1 MALDVQNLSI
11 WYNNREGPT
20 LTDIS
25 FKAMMGDCIVFSGNM
40 GSGKS
45 TLFWA
50 ISKLFTPGSIFK
62 SNGDIFSEFPIIY
75 ISQRIKSQILTFN
88 VKEELVLKLSFQ
100 NVSRKERQ
108 SKIEELVEL
117 YDIEDLINRNTRNL
131 SSGQQQ
137 LIIILANI
145 IDGPGKFVI
154 LVDEPLSLLDDIN
167 SKLILALFDTLVKS
181 GNCIIIADPRP
192 QRYSALTP
200 TIYNLENGKLVPPKI
215 QSIQMQKKIL
225 PAITDIHA
233 HVDISIQIGYQYPI
247 QRINVKIPV
256 NGITLVVGENGSGK
270 TTFLLTLARIINPF
284 NKLGKDFNF
293 PSSIYLPQD
302 TFSFFWKDT
311 IASELGN
318 SFDTPIPEWVEEYR
332 NDSPFLLSEG
342 QRKKL
347 ALEICFRSST
357 SLLLDEPTQGLDLD
371 TINWFIDKIYE
382 FSRYNLLV
390 IATNDSEFINAMRDI
405 ANIIQFNK
413 KEE

>member
-1 MALDVQNLSI
+1 
-11 WYNNREGPT
+11 
-20 LTDIS
+20 
-25 FKAMMGDCIVFSGNM
+25 
-40 GSGKS
+40 
-45 TLFWA
+45 
-50 ISKLFTPGSIFK
+50 
-62 SNGDIFSEFPIIY
+62 
-75 ISQRIKSQILTFN
+75 
-88 VKEELVLKLSFQ
+88 
-100 NVSRKERQ
+100 
-108 SKIEELVEL
+108 
-117 YDIEDLINRNTRNL
+117 
-131 SSGQQQ
+131 
-137 LIIILANI
+137 
-145 IDGPGKFVI
+145 
-154 LVDEPLSLLDDIN
+154 
-167 SKLILALFDTLVKS
+167 LVKS